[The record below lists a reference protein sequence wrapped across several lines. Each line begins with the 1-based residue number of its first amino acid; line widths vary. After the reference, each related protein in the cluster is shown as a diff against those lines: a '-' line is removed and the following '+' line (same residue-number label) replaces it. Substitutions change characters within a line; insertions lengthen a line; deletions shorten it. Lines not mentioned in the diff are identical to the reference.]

1 MGHWSLIWFQKFL
14 AQEIKWREV
23 TEALGMGGRPGQTP
37 GRKGNR
43 GSGGAERKEPG
54 VGGTEQNI
62 GAGEEGS

>member
-1 MGHWSLIWFQKFL
+1 
-14 AQEIKWREV
+14 
-23 TEALGMGGRPGQTP
+23 MGGRPGQTP